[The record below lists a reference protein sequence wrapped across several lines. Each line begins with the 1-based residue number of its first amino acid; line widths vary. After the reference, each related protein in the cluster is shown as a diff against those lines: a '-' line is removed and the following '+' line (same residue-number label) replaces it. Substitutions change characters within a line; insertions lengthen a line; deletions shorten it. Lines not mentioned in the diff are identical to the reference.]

1 MRKTFQLRFG
11 DKLWLV
17 QMRTLI
23 HFENWTL
30 ALIRVKK
37 VDDEVE
43 RTRNK
48 FEKEDGL
55 HRTA

>member
-1 MRKTFQLRFG
+1 VRKTFRLRFG

-23 HFENWTL
+23 HFESWTL